1 VFCFLASL
9 VLAGA
14 KTKPNFFT
22 SPKYALNWTRLSCHD
37 FVDNQVRLELFVL
50 AYNIGNFLRRLA
62 LPKSVK
68 QWSLRTLR
76 DKLIKIGAKV
86 VSHLRYVIFQMA
98 EVSVPRVLFRE
109 ILDRIRQLRFLAI
122 PARPG

>member
-1 VFCFLASL
+1 M
-9 VLAGA
+9 
-14 KTKPNFFT
+14 
-22 SPKYALNWTRLSCHD
+22 
-37 FVDNQVRLELFVL
+37 DNQVRLQLFAL

-86 VSHLRYVIFQMA
+86 VRHARYVIFQMA
-98 EVSVPRVLFRE
+98 EVAVPRILFRE
-109 ILDRIRQLRFLAI
+109 IFDQIKQLRSLPI
-122 PARPG
+122 PVRPG